1 MARFSLR
8 SLVFLVSVCAMS
20 LAQDQEVPLGD
31 LARALRKAK
40 AAASQERPVIDNDN
54 LPVMMEKAES
64 ERLNGKPVFSVDP
77 SGKTFRMTS
86 PDGTCSISFDA
97 KATALIATPYVASE
111 LPQDELGKLDGP
123 ANVHDGIFEVSLHNG
138 TGWELKEIVVGVT
151 TVENQPRPQ
160 LEATALETGDFE
172 VGTKFPDVT
181 TLYHLRASA
190 PPDSVTVFHGT
201 LVSDLEQVKEWHW
214 AIVGA
219 RGIPP
224 AAPAITRTDPSAIA
238 SIPLPGQQPM
248 PGQRPLS
255 GQEPL
260 PGEQSP
266 PGQQPAAGQAPAQEQ
281 PQLRVP
287 YVQPASGN
295 AGATVPSR
303 PR

>member
-1 MARFSLR
+1 MARFSVIGLT
-8 SLVFLVSVCAMS
+8 FLLWVCATA

-40 AAASQERPVIDNDN
+40 AATSEERPVIDNDN

-97 KATALIATPYVASE
+97 KATALIATPYIASE

-138 TGWELKEIVVGVT
+138 TGWELKEILVGVT
-151 TVENQPRPQ
+151 TVANQPRPQ

-201 LVSDLEQVKEWHW
+201 LAGDLDESKEWHW

-224 AAPAITRTDPSAIA
+224 AAPSITRTDPSAIA
-238 SIPLPGQQPM
+238 SIPVPGQQPI
-248 PGQRPLS
+248 PGQPPVS
-255 GQEPL
+255 GQQSL
-260 PGEQSP
+260 PREQSST
-266 PGQQPAAGQAPAQEQ
+266 GQQPPHGQLLGPEQ
-281 PQLRVP
+281 RQPGVP
-287 YVQPASGN
+287 PVQPVSGN
-295 AGATVPSR
+295 AAGKNP
-303 PR
+303 